1 MLTGTKLSLPWAPG
15 NWTLTTSSHFYH
27 PKAYPFPVPNSSLSP
42 QTRCCAWLLSRVQL
56 FVTPWTAALQAPL
69 SMGILQARI
78 LEWVAMPPSRDLPNP
93 GIEPRSPALQ
103 ADSLPAELQAK
114 PKNTG
119 VGTLSLLQRIFLS
132 QESNRGLL
140 HCRWILYQ
148 LSYQGGPN
156 KLGKMV
162 KNIISYFWFANKI
175 IYIPFL

>member
-93 GIEPRSPALQ
+93 GIPNYRQ
-103 ADSLPAELQAK
+103 
-114 PKNTG
+114 
-119 VGTLSLLQRIFLS
+119 
-132 QESNRGLL
+132 
-140 HCRWILYQ
+140 ILYC
-148 LSYQGGPN
+148 LSHQGSPRILEWVAYPFSRGSSQPWDQTQ
-156 KLGKMV
+156 V
-162 KNIISYFWFANKI
+162 SCISGRFFTV
-175 IYIPFL
+175 